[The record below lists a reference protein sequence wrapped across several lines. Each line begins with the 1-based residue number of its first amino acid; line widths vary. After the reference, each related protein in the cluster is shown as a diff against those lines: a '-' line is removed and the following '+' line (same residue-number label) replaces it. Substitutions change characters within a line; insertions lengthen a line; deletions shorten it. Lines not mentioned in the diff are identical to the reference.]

1 MKAQPKTTGIGSLL
15 LGLSLALA
23 SCQRATQSAGLRQA
37 EADTGADNATLE
49 PIGPVVDGWVDDD
62 TDAGVRCE
70 HPRVEAHCEAGWCR
84 IPAGCFIMGSPETEL
99 GRGMYTELLK
109 PVTLTHSFEIGQYEV
124 TRKQWSGLVPKMPV
138 KPPQVIAGSATC
150 VEPLCPLRY
159 ASWFEA
165 LHFANLLSENHV
177 PPLAPCYGLA
187 NCQGD
192 PGTGMFCSEVSIT
205 ASTIYECEGYR
216 LPTEAEWE
224 YAARAGTRTAY
235 YSGDITYSGD
245 NVTDTTQ
252 WGESEPNLESVA
264 WYDKNSALTTHEVG
278 QKRPNRWML
287 FDMLGNVA
295 EWTSDRTTFHDYPG
309 PVSDPATEIGLD
321 TEVADSR
328 DIRGGNASG
337 LRTWL
342 RAAGRDYDGPESASG
357 GTGFR
362 LVRTLK

>member
-1 MKAQPKTTGIGSLL
+1 
-15 LGLSLALA
+15 
-23 SCQRATQSAGLRQA
+23 
-37 EADTGADNATLE
+37 
-49 PIGPVVDGWVDDD
+49 
-62 TDAGVRCE
+62 
-70 HPRVEAHCEAGWCR
+70 
-84 IPAGCFIMGSPETEL
+84 
-99 GRGMYTELLK
+99 
-109 PVTLTHSFEIGQYEV
+109 
-124 TRKQWSGLVPKMPV
+124 
-138 KPPQVIAGSATC
+138 
-150 VEPLCPLRY
+150 
-159 ASWFEA
+159 
-165 LHFANLLSENHV
+165 
-177 PPLAPCYGLA
+177 
-187 NCQGD
+187 
-192 PGTGMFCSEVSIT
+192 MFCSEVSIT